1 MEEPIKPAISFEEFQ
16 EMDIRVGTIIA
27 ADDFPKAH
35 KPAYKLRIDFGYLG
49 VKRSSAQITVVYSKE
64 ELVGRQVMAVV
75 NFAPRQVA
83 DFISEVLVL
92 GVLGDNG
99 QVILLRPSRP
109 VEHGCP
115 VI

>member
-1 MEEPIKPAISFEEFQ
+1 MEEPIKPAVSFEEFQ
-16 EMDIRVGTIIA
+16 LLDIRVGTIIA
-27 ADDFPKAH
+27 ADDFAKAR
-35 KPAYKLRIDFGYLG
+35 KPAYKLHIDFGHLG

-99 QVILLRPSRP
+99 QVILLQPSRP

-115 VI
+115 VS

>member
-16 EMDIRVGTIIA
+16 LLDIRVGTIIA
-27 ADDFPKAH
+27 ADDFPKAR
-35 KPAYKLRIDFGYLG
+35 KPAYKLHIDFGHLG
-49 VKRSSAQITVVYSKE
+49 VKRSSAQITVLYSIE
-64 ELVGRQVMAVV
+64 ELVGKQVMAVV

-99 QVILLRPSRP
+99 QVILLRPSKL

-115 VI
+115 VS